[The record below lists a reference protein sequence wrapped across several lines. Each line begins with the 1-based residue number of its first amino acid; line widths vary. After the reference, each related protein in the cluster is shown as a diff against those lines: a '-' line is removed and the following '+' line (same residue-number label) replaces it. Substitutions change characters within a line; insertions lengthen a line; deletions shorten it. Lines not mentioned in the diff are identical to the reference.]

1 MGEEIRKAASVI
13 AARDGERGL
22 EVLVLER
29 SAGSRFLPGYVA
41 FPGGAADREDALLA
55 KRLFGS
61 AGEAARACAVRE
73 LLEEVGL
80 ALTADGLSTA
90 DRHSLDVVEAAP
102 PRADQLRRIAHWI
115 APSSVPVRFDAEYF
129 AVAAPAGVE
138 PHPDGS
144 EIAHAWWAWP
154 SELLSEWEDGRRKL
168 YWPTL
173 FTMLSIGD
181 CRTVGDLLDR
191 RIATREPEDDEVK
204 RYPRSTF
211 WQD

>member
-1 MGEEIRKAASVI
+1 MGDAIRKAASVI
-13 AARDGERGL
+13 AARDGEGGL

-41 FPGGAADREDALLA
+41 FPGGAADRDDASLA
-55 KRLFGS
+55 ERWFGS
-61 AGEAARACAVRE
+61 AAEAARACAVRE

-80 ALTADGLSTA
+80 ALTADGLGSA

-102 PRADQLRRIAHWI
+102 PRPDQLRRIAHWI
-115 APSSVPVRFDAEYF
+115 APADIPVRFDAEYF
-129 AVAAPAGVE
+129 AVAAPAGVD

-144 EIAHAWWAWP
+144 EIAHAWWASP
-154 SELLSEWEDGRRKL
+154 SELLSEWENGRRKL

-181 CRTVGDLLDR
+181 CRTVDELLDL
-191 RIATREPEDDEVK
+191 RIATREPDDGDVK